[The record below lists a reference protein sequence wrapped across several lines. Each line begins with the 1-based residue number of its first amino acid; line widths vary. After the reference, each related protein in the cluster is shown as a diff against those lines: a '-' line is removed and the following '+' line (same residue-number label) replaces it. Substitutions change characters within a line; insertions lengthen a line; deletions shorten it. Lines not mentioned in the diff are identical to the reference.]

1 MSAPTIAG
9 GTLVRAR
16 KALSVSAILRP
27 LPLLVAAALCISPA
41 PTRAQANGNGNGNG
55 AIPTPEEYFG
65 FAMGTSKKLARW
77 DTIVTYFDLIA
88 ERSDRVMVDRIGSTT
103 LGNPYLMIT
112 MSSPS
117 NLAQL
122 DDIRAASK
130 TLAEGRVSRAEAEAL
145 ADELPATVVINHD
158 MHSTEV
164 ASSQTSVE
172 LVYQL
177 ATATDD
183 DVQQILDEVVT
194 VLIPS
199 ANPDGQIMVG
209 DWYRQIVDT
218 EFDEARMPYL
228 YHSYSGHDNNR
239 DYFQANLVE
248 TRHWMEV
255 MWRTAYPQVY
265 LDQHQM
271 GGTGPRMFVPP
282 YPDPMDPDIHPLQW
296 QSLQFMGGGIVAD
309 LQRAGKKGVI
319 TGQMYRIW
327 GQEGALTGRHH
338 NIVALLTE
346 SASANLASPMD
357 VTREQLEG
365 RDDSY
370 GFTMNFV
377 DPWWGGEWTL
387 GDIVDY
393 QMIAAMSVLRQ
404 TARFRDQYVMGRWQM
419 ASETIARAE
428 AEGPWGWVVP
438 ADQADPVAAADM
450 ARRLELQG
458 IEVWQVTESFTATP
472 VDPGLRPQNGDP
484 RDLGIWSGDIDP
496 DAESD
501 DEGEGDSA
509 QAGDENDSGDSEDRD
524 AEDPDEDSDAD
535 AEGDA
540 GDADSAESRLLEP
553 REIPA
558 GSWVIL
564 AAQPGWAA
572 VEDLMMPQGREL
584 LYEYPDGP
592 FMRSYDGAAY
602 TMPMQMGVEALML
615 DEAADVELVAPSF
628 EPAPVTLPSAR
639 EWFAMSTAIS
649 QAYHVANRLMA
660 EGVPVSR
667 TDAYFLVDAGH
678 AEAPALLSALAE
690 ETGVPVTADPSGLGA
705 IEPMTL
711 SRVGLYQGWAGS
723 MDEGWTRLLL
733 EEYGFAPVTLANE
746 DVRDPNLSDRLD
758 VVIIPSEISLDRLID
773 GADEEDAPEGYR
785 GGIGEEGVDNLR
797 AFVRAGG
804 TLVTLERADALV
816 LEHFDVPVK
825 NSLEGLSGSE
835 FFTPTSLYRTELD
848 TEHPL
853 AAGSPAE
860 VAAKWAGGRAYEPT
874 GWDGEA
880 GRIRTVGRWATD
892 PDRLLMSGLIVGEEH
907 LAGKA
912 NILDVEYGDGH
923 IYMYGFRVQHR
934 AQTTGTF
941 KLLFNALMKAG
952 RRPMMD

>member
-1 MSAPTIAG
+1 M
-9 GTLVRAR
+9 RAR
-16 KALSVSAILRP
+16 RTRVRSPHLRR
-27 LPLLVAAALCISPA
+27 LAVVGAFLLAALP
-41 PTRAQANGNGNGNG
+41 AQAQAQTPANGAENG

-88 ERSDRVMVDRIGSTT
+88 ERSDRVMVDRVGTTT

-117 NLAQL
+117 NLARL

-130 TLAEGRVSRAEAEAL
+130 TLAEGRVTQEEAEAL
-145 ADELPATVVINHD
+145 ADALPATVVINHD

-172 LVYQL
+172 LVYRI
-177 ATATDD
+177 ATGTDD
-183 DVQQILDEVVT
+183 DVRQILDEVVA

-228 YHSYSGHDNNR
+228 YHHYAGHDNNR

-255 MWRTAYPQVY
+255 MWHTAYPQVY

-282 YPDPMDPDIHPLQW
+282 YPDPMDPDVHPLQW

-346 SASANLASPMD
+346 SASANLASPME

-365 RDDSY
+365 RSGDY

-387 GDIVDY
+387 GDIVEY

-496 DAESD
+496 DAD
-501 DEGEGDSA
+501 DGDSPQGEDNEG
-509 QAGDENDSGDSEDRD
+509 QAADADESGDSDD
-524 AEDPDEDSDAD
+524 DDSDEDSDESD
-535 AEGDA
+535 DDESDE
-540 GDADSAESRLLEP
+540 DSDSAESRVLEP

-602 TMPMQMGVEALML
+602 TMPMQMGVEALMVE
-615 DEAADVELVAPSF
+615 DAVEVELVAPSF
-628 EPAPVTLPSAR
+628 EPVPVTLPNAR
-639 EWFAMSTAIS
+639 EWFAMSTSIS
-649 QAYHVANRLMA
+649 QAYHVANQLMA

-667 TDAYFLVDAGH
+667 TDDHFLVDAGH
-678 AEAPALLSALAE
+678 AEARDLLSALAE

-705 IEPMTL
+705 IEPMTR
-711 SRVGLYQGWAGS
+711 SRVGLYQGWAGA

-733 EEYGFAPVTLANE
+733 EEYGFEPITLANE

-785 GGIGEEGVDNLR
+785 GGIGEEGVENLR

-892 PDRLLMSGLIVGEEH
+892 PDRLLMSGLIVGEDH

-912 NILDVEYGDGH
+912 NILDVEYGDGR

-941 KLLFNALMKAG
+941 KLLFNALMRSG